1 MAVKEMGIRGFISA
15 VFIDMFD
22 SNKSNE
28 QIDLN
33 MSLFEISKQ
42 FQPWVV
48 FTFDLMQS
56 TLFQEKA

>member
-48 FTFDLMQS
+48 FTF
-56 TLFQEKA
+56 